1 MSKITFAEDAWEE
14 YLYWQ
19 SQDKKTRNYTGEAT
33 TPAVIPLFYKERTK
47 VSFRL
52 TSFIDFS

>member
-19 SQDKKTRNYTGEAT
+19 SQDKKTRNYTKET
-33 TPAVIPLFYKERTK
+33 TAPAVIPLFYKEGTE
-47 VSFRL
+47 VSFCL
-52 TSFIDFS
+52 ASFIDFS